1 MDWTAGW
8 RSGSG
13 AIGAMP
19 TWCVRSWLGGVG
31 SGGRDVG
38 TGGGDGDGPAPGV
51 GLGHEADRP
60 RTRVRPQDGEAVS
73 AARRVAGLSPT
84 PTGDGAGWTG
94 RLAGGAGPAAR
105 RVGRRGAPGTGRGAW
120 HDGDVRV
127 APEEVM
133 AMVRLQG
140 LGWGTKRI
148 ARELGCDRKTVK
160 RYLRRGGWQAY
171 RQPQR
176 ATALDGL
183 DGWLAER
190 DRQRGG

>member
-1 MDWTAGW
+1 M
-8 RSGSG
+8 
-13 AIGAMP
+13 
-19 TWCVRSWLGGVG
+19 L
-31 SGGRDVG
+31 
-38 TGGGDGDGPAPGV
+38 
-51 GLGHEADRP
+51 
-60 RTRVRPQDGEAVS
+60 
-73 AARRVAGLSPT
+73 
-84 PTGDGAGWTG
+84 
-94 RLAGGAGPAAR
+94 
-105 RVGRRGAPGTGRGAW
+105 
-120 HDGDVRV
+120 

-183 DGWLAER
+183 DGWLAGSGAIGAMPTWCAR
-190 DRQRGG
+190 NWPGSMASRYRCAPWSGR

>member
-1 MDWTAGW
+1 MDRQETT
-8 RSGSG
+8 SSSSEKL
-13 AIGAMP
+13 
-19 TWCVRSWLGGVG
+19 VR
-31 SGGRDVG
+31 RDVM
-38 TGGGDGDGPAPGV
+38 
-51 GLGHEADRP
+51 L
-60 RTRVRPQDGEAVS
+60 
-73 AARRVAGLSPT
+73 
-84 PTGDGAGWTG
+84 
-94 RLAGGAGPAAR
+94 
-105 RVGRRGAPGTGRGAW
+105 
-120 HDGDVRV
+120 

-190 DRQRGG
+190 FRRHRGIAAVVGRDLAGGHAIPDCLGTVEGAVTGLRQGMQGEAKAP